1 MIALEKACKKHLS
14 NNKVI
19 PYNSYNNVK
28 SIENMPTQELLVKNL
43 KVSFTTPEKELV
55 AVRGISYQINQ
66 GETLALVG
74 ESGCGKTV
82 SALCIL
88 KLLQEPPGK
97 ILSGEI
103 IFDGEDLLKLTK
115 KELQDRR
122 GRDIAM
128 IFQDPMTSLNPVL
141 TIEEQI
147 IETLLRHTTLSR
159 KEAREKSFNLL
170 EQVEIPSP
178 KQKLDQYPHQL
189 SGGMRQRA
197 MIAMALSCSPRILI
211 ADEPTT
217 ALDVLIQ
224 AQILALLKKI
234 KNSAQMSILLITH
247 DLGVVAEVAE
257 RVMVMYAGEI
267 VESGPVRELFQSPLH
282 PYTLGLM
289 KSIPTLEPT
298 QQNLSRLN
306 EIPGTVPSL
315 SQIPSGCPFHPRC
328 PSAETRCKK
337 DKPKLKEIAHAR
349 SVSCWLH

>member
-1 MIALEKACKKHLS
+1 MS
-14 NNKVI
+14 T
-19 PYNSYNNVK
+19 P
-28 SIENMPTQELLVKNL
+28 ELLVKNL
-43 KVSFTTPEKELV
+43 KVSFATPENELM
-55 AVRGISYQINQ
+55 AVRGISYQLNQ
-66 GETLALVG
+66 GEILALVG

-82 SALCIL
+82 SALSIL
-88 KLLQEPPGK
+88 RLIQEPPGK
-97 ILSGEI
+97 IVSGEI
-103 IFDGEDLLKLTK
+103 LFAGKDLLKLKK

-122 GRDIAM
+122 GKDIAM

-141 TIEEQI
+141 TIGEQI
-147 IETLLRHTTLSR
+147 IETLLRHTSLSR
-159 KEAREKSFNLL
+159 KKAREKSFRLL

-224 AQILALLKKI
+224 AQILSLLKKI
-234 KNSAQMSILLITH
+234 KNDTQMSILLITH

-267 VESGPVRELFQSPLH
+267 VESGSVYDLFRSPLH
-282 PYTLGLM
+282 PYTIGLM
-289 KSIPTLEPT
+289 ESIPTLETT
-298 QQNLSRLN
+298 QQKLSKLK
-306 EIPGTVPSL
+306 EISGTVPSL
-315 SQIPSGCPFHPRC
+315 SQVPFGCPFHPRC
-328 PSAETRCKK
+328 SAAETRCKT
-337 DKPKLKEIAHAR
+337 DKPKLKKISQTH

>member
-1 MIALEKACKKHLS
+1 
-14 NNKVI
+14 
-19 PYNSYNNVK
+19 
-28 SIENMPTQELLVKNL
+28 MPTPELLVKNL
-43 KVSFTTPEKELV
+43 KVSFAVLKKELI
-55 AVRGISYQINQ
+55 AVRGISYQLNQ
-66 GETLALVG
+66 GEILALVG

-82 SALCIL
+82 SALSIL
-88 KLLQEPPGK
+88 RLIQEPPGK
-97 ILSGEI
+97 IMSGEI
-103 IFDGEDLLKLTK
+103 LFSGKDLLKLKK
-115 KELQDRR
+115 KELQNLR
-122 GRDIAM
+122 GKDIAM

-141 TIEEQI
+141 TIGEQI
-147 IETLLRHTTLSR
+147 IETLLRHTSLSR
-159 KEAREKSFNLL
+159 KKAREMSFRLL

-224 AQILALLKKI
+224 AQILSLLKRI
-234 KNSAQMSILLITH
+234 KNDTQMSILLITH

-267 VESGPVRELFQSPLH
+267 VESGLVDDIFRSPLH

-289 KSIPTLEPT
+289 ESIPKLETT
-298 QQNLSRLN
+298 QQKLPKLK
-306 EIPGTVPSL
+306 EISGMMPSL
-315 SQIPSGCPFHPRC
+315 LQVPTGCPFHPRC
-328 PSAETRCKK
+328 SAAETRCKT
-337 DKPKLKEIAHAR
+337 DKPKLKKISQTH

>member
-1 MIALEKACKKHLS
+1 
-14 NNKVI
+14 
-19 PYNSYNNVK
+19 
-28 SIENMPTQELLVKNL
+28 MPTPELLVKNL
-43 KVSFTTPEKELV
+43 KVSFAASKKELI
-55 AVRGISYQINQ
+55 AVRGISYQLNQ
-66 GETLALVG
+66 GEILALVG

-82 SALCIL
+82 SALSIL
-88 KLLQEPPGK
+88 RLIQEPPGK
-97 ILSGEI
+97 IVSGEI
-103 IFDGEDLLKLTK
+103 LFAGKDLLKLKK

-122 GRDIAM
+122 GKDIAM

-141 TIEEQI
+141 TIGEQI
-147 IETLLRHTTLSR
+147 IETLLRHTSLSR
-159 KEAREKSFNLL
+159 KKAREKSFRLL

-224 AQILALLKKI
+224 AQILSLLKKI
-234 KNSAQMSILLITH
+234 KNDTQMSILLITH

-267 VESGPVRELFQSPLH
+267 VESGSVYDLFRSPLH
-282 PYTLGLM
+282 PYTIGLM
-289 KSIPTLEPT
+289 ESIPTLETT
-298 QQNLSRLN
+298 QQKLSKLK
-306 EIPGTVPSL
+306 EISGTVPSL
-315 SQIPSGCPFHPRC
+315 SQVPSGCPFHPRC
-328 PSAETRCKK
+328 SAAETRCKT
-337 DKPKLKEIAHAR
+337 DKPKLKQISQTH